1 MDTDKILK
9 LFKKYAG
16 DKIDLH
22 ELIVTPVSIEPSF
35 KIKGA
40 YNLYFDISN
49 PNNVSYLT
57 EIVLNEIDEEV
68 SSFEGVVNKKL
79 YTFLV
84 PTIKKGLY
92 FNKELKEKI
101 QKVFDSVKI
110 IKFTTGTPF
119 ITNGYK
125 KYEINIKSIG
135 FKTSHYDDDSFYIY
149 NHVKPIKATKN
160 GEEIDI
166 EDAIFEYYEEFLPD
180 KETYWESENLYS
192 PIDAILNQYPLLNDR
207 FGHIAGYYETK
218 IIQ

>member
-1 MDTDKILK
+1 MDTEKILK

-68 SSFEGVVNKKL
+68 SSFEGVVNKGL

-84 PTIKKGLY
+84 PTIKKGFY

-119 ITNGYK
+119 IGYE
-125 KYEINIKSIG
+125 KYEIYIKSIG

-149 NHVKPIKATKN
+149 NQVKPIKATKN
-160 GEEIDI
+160 GEEIDV
-166 EDAIFEYYEEFLPD
+166 EDAIFEYYEEFLPA
-180 KETYWESENLYS
+180 KEIYWETENLYS
-192 PIDAILNQYPLLNDR
+192 PIDSILNNYPLLTDR
-207 FGHIAGYYETK
+207 FGHLAGYYDTTF
-218 IIQ
+218 IQ

>member
-1 MDTDKILK
+1 MDTEKILK

-22 ELIVTPVSIEPSF
+22 ELIVTPVSIEPSY

-68 SSFEGVVNKKL
+68 SSFEGVVNKGL

-101 QKVFDSVKI
+101 QKIFDSVKI

-119 ITNGYK
+119 IGYK
-125 KYEINIKSIG
+125 KYEIHIKSIG

-149 NHVKPIKATKN
+149 NQVKPIKATKN

-166 EDAIFEYYEEFLPD
+166 KEAILEYTDGFLIYV
-180 KETYWESENLYS
+180 ETYWETENLYS
-192 PIDAILNQYPLLNDR
+192 PIDSILNNYPLLTDR
-207 FGHIAGYYETK
+207 FGHLAGYYDTK
-218 IIQ
+218 FI

>member
-1 MDTDKILK
+1 MDTEKILK
-9 LFKKYAG
+9 LFKKYEG

-68 SSFEGVVNKKL
+68 SSFEGVVNKGL

-101 QKVFDSVKI
+101 QKIFDSVKI

-119 ITNGYK
+119 IGYK
-125 KYEINIKSIG
+125 KYEIHIKSIG

-149 NHVKPIKATKN
+149 NQVKPIKATKN

-166 EDAIFEYYEEFLPD
+166 KEAILEYTDGFLIYV
-180 KETYWESENLYS
+180 ETYWETENLYS
-192 PIDAILNQYPLLNDR
+192 PIDSILNNYPLLTDR
-207 FGHIAGYYETK
+207 FGHLAGYYDTK
-218 IIQ
+218 FI

>member
-1 MDTDKILK
+1 MDTEKILK

-16 DKIDLH
+16 DKIDLY

-35 KIKGA
+35 KIKNS

-57 EIVLNEIDEEV
+57 EIVSDEIDEEV
-68 SSFEGVVNKKL
+68 SSFEGVVNEKL

-92 FNKELKEKI
+92 FNKKLKEKI

-119 ITNGYK
+119 IGYK
-125 KYEINIKSIG
+125 KYEIHIKSIG

-160 GEEIDI
+160 GEEIDV

-192 PIDAILNQYPLLNDR
+192 PIDAILNQYPLLTDR